1 MENKQ
6 TAVEWL
12 VSELNQKIDFIPI
25 DKWDMIR
32 DIVQQAK
39 EMEKMQHGETW
50 DSALIATKARG
61 FNFVRAIVDFSDYW
75 QKRNTPDSEGV
86 SQPEV
91 YPEGM
96 CNSTTPPGEHCE
108 EA

>member
-1 MENKQ
+1 MKQ

-39 EMEKMQHGETW
+39 EIEKEQSERRYSEEEAFGIIYVLETLLDFAGEAKE
-50 DSALIATKARG
+50 DSI
-61 FNFVRAIVDFSDYW
+61 NI
-75 QKRNTPDSEGV
+75 
-86 SQPEV
+86 
-91 YPEGM
+91 
-96 CNSTTPPGEHCE
+96 STTDAEKIIKLLKQI
-108 EA
+108 

>member
-1 MENKQ
+1 MAQQ

-39 EMEKMQHGETW
+39 QMEKEQIIK
-50 DSALIATKARG
+50 SYKKG
-61 FNFVRAIVDFSDYW
+61 F
-75 QKRNTPDSEGV
+75 SEGTV
-86 SQPEV
+86 FGTVTIYKFQTS
-91 YPEGM
+91 
-96 CNSTTPPGEHCE
+96 E
-108 EA
+108 EYYIETYAK